1 MHKKD
6 SLEKMIRLRLP
17 YAHPFL
23 FIFLMPVRRRGK
35 LNVRQGRSK
44 VCLKNWKEISYTGP
58 QIVILTGKQLCQAIN
73 IHLCVNVLPAAAARL
88 LQSLR
93 ISSFLKIQIKITF
106 PAVCY
111 QFYNYVNHFQ
121 FWSEN
126 VNKQI
131 DALHHFYAKSF
142 DVHLYAS
149 CCQTFAKPEDFLLFK
164 DLD

>member
-106 PAVCY
+106 PAVC
-111 QFYNYVNHFQ
+111 FQ
-121 FWSEN
+121 FSIFTFN
-126 VNKQI
+126 LLRVNKQI
-131 DALHHFYAKSF
+131 DALHHFYTKSV
-142 DVHLYAS
+142 DVYFQATTHFRSKVYKS
-149 CCQTFAKPEDFLLFK
+149 
-164 DLD
+164 